1 MRDSLS
7 GFIGFRYA
15 GVKADTHLLSFLSR
29 VAMLGLVFG
38 VALLIVVLS
47 VMNGF
52 DRELRERILNIVP
65 HISIYHDPSYHE
77 AGSMID
83 WAALELTLKNNPA
96 VREVIPFI
104 EVEGLLKGGDKAEPL
119 LFYGVESYPALQ
131 DYVSKDDLH
140 SWQNNSTGLLV
151 GAYLAEKLHLSK
163 GDEVIAIL
171 SVNSQS
177 VNAQDGNT
185 TLPKMKMQRY
195 QVAGVFD
202 TKTELDKA
210 LAISHQLVLQS
221 AMQMNGPQGFRLQLY
236 DLFRA
241 PIVQW
246 QLLQNMPASFYGR
259 NWSQTH
265 GNLYE
270 AVQMSRALVSL
281 LMFVIIAVAVFNI
294 VSTLILVVIEKKQA
308 IAILRVQGATR
319 GHIVRIFMVQGTVI
333 GLMGSCIGATIGM
346 LVSWILPDLVL
357 SLEHLLHIQFLKTEV
372 YPISYIPSDLRIS
385 QVIAVVVV
393 ATVFSFLTSLYPAW
407 RATRVD
413 AAQVLRY
420 E

>member
-15 GVKADTHLLSFLSR
+15 GIKAETHLLSFLSR
-29 VAMLGLVFG
+29 VAMVGLIFG
-38 VALLIVVLS
+38 TALLIVVLS

-65 HISIYHDPSYHE
+65 HISLYNDNTVEDINWVD
-77 AGSMID
+77 
-83 WAALELTLKNNPA
+83 LELTLRNNPD
-96 VREVIPFI
+96 VKEVIPFI
-104 EVEGLLKGGDKAEPL
+104 EVEGLLKGAGDAEPL
-119 LFYGVESYPALQ
+119 LFYGVDNYPALQ
-131 DYVSKDDLH
+131 EYVSAADLH

-151 GAYLAEKLHLSK
+151 GAYLAKKLLLHK

-171 SVNSQS
+171 SVNEAS
-177 VNAQDGNT
+177 VNSSTEGDV
-185 TLPKMKMQRY
+185 LPKMVLQRF
-195 QVAGVFD
+195 QVAGIYD

-210 LAISHQLVLQS
+210 LVISHQAVLES
-221 AMQMNGPQGFRLQLY
+221 VMHMSGPQGFRLRLH

-241 PIVQW
+241 PLVQW
-246 QLLQNMPASFYGR
+246 QLLEKMPTSFYGR

-319 GHIVRIFMVQGTVI
+319 HHIVRIFMVQGTVI
-333 GLMGSCIGATIGM
+333 GLIGSSIGAVIGIM
-346 LVSWILPDLVL
+346 VSLVLPDLVL
-357 SLEHLLHIQFLKTEV
+357 FVEQLFHIQILKADV
-372 YPISYIPSDLRIS
+372 YPISYIPSDLRMS
-385 QVIAVVVV
+385 QVIWVV
-393 ATVFSFLTSLYPAW
+393 AVATLFSFLTSLYPAW

-413 AAQVLRY
+413 AAEVLRY